1 MGGAFSWLDLPA
13 AYGFATQN
21 LQMHGEDVDLHGP
34 NGVGGNGNSAAGGLE
49 MGWSNP
55 HGMHLGVV
63 GVSEGLEESAE
74 GMIF

>member
-1 MGGAFSWLDLPA
+1 
-13 AYGFATQN
+13 
-21 LQMHGEDVDLHGP
+21 MHGEDVDLHGP